1 MKTLLATR
9 DWDLPEQV
17 LRWTH
22 NQLIS
27 GHAQHPLA
35 MATKETR
42 LLRGRRRGQMLAAR
56 AVRELRDARL
66 LAGLSLSAVA
76 DAVDIDQSNLW
87 RFEAGSLTDLGIVR
101 LSEIAS
107 VLGYEV
113 SVGLHPIGDPLR
125 DKGQLACGRRFDA
138 LLNERWRVTDETL
151 LPGAGE
157 QRAWDKLLRLM
168 DATPR
173 YLVGVDIESR
183 VWDVQAIVR
192 RTRQRERD
200 GQVDHILIVL
210 AGTAHNRRV
219 ADELRNGLGVD
230 YQAGARSLLAGLR
243 RGERLVGPGVVL
255 V

>member
-1 MKTLLATR
+1 M
-9 DWDLPEQV
+9 E
-17 LRWTH
+17 
-22 NQLIS
+22 
-27 GHAQHPLA
+27 
-35 MATKETR
+35 
-42 LLRGRRRGQMLAAR
+42 
-56 AVRELRDARL
+56 
-66 LAGLSLSAVA
+66 
-76 DAVDIDQSNLW
+76 
-87 RFEAGSLTDLGIVR
+87 

-113 SVGLHPIGDPLR
+113 SVGLHPIGDPVR

-138 LLNERWRVTDETL
+138 LLSERWRVTDETL

-157 QRAWDKLLRLM
+157 QRAWDKLMRLV

-192 RTRQRERD
+192 RTRGRERD

-210 AGTAHNRRV
+210 ADTAHNRRV
-219 ADELRNGLGVD
+219 ADELRAALGPGW
-230 YQAGARSLLAGLR
+230 ATSPRRLMKALR
-243 RGERLVGPGVVL
+243 EGERLSGSGVIL